1 MDEQFKNLKFDMDEE
16 IEERR
21 RTVKRRHGH
30 RPIEISHSIILG
42 AIIIVVG
49 IWGGKIYYDHLKA
62 QRIEAA
68 LIQFSHELNSIMQ
81 VSTESDKQY
90 KLEVRAR
97 ELRQRNI
104 EQARI
109 ELSAAQS
116 AQAKQEAK
124 LQSPECRFWWAQDQ
138 SNPNAKTTAKKMQSC
153 GN

>member
-30 RPIEISHSIILG
+30 RPMEISHAIILG
-42 AIIIVVG
+42 AIIIVAG

-68 LIQFSHELNSIMQ
+68 LMQFSHGLSSLMQ
-81 VSTESDKQY
+81 ESNESDRQY
-90 KLEVRAR
+90 RIEMRTR
-97 ELRQRNI
+97 EHRQINI
-104 EQARI
+104 ERARI
-109 ELSAAQS
+109 ELIEAQS

-138 SNPNAKTTAKKMQSC
+138 NNPNAKTAAKKMQSC
-153 GN
+153 GS

>member
-21 RTVKRRHGH
+21 RTIKRRHGH
-30 RPIEISHSIILG
+30 RPIEISHAIILG

-49 IWGGKIYYDHLKA
+49 IWGGKIYYDYLKA

-68 LIQFSHELNSIMQ
+68 LMQFSHSLNSIMQ
-81 VSTESDKQY
+81 ESNESSRQY
-90 KLEVRAR
+90 SVEVRAR

-104 EQARI
+104 EHARI
-109 ELSAAQS
+109 ELNAAQL
-116 AQAKQEAK
+116 AQVKQEER

-138 SNPNAKTTAKKMQSC
+138 NNSNAKTAAKKMQSC
-153 GN
+153 GG

>member
-30 RPIEISHSIILG
+30 RPMEISHAIILG
-42 AIIIVVG
+42 AIIIVAG

-68 LIQFSHELNSIMQ
+68 LMQFAHGFSSLIQ
-81 VSTESDKQY
+81 ESNESSEQY
-90 KLEVRAR
+90 RLEVKAR
-97 ELRQRNI
+97 ELRQKNI

-116 AQAKQEAK
+116 AQAKKEAK

-138 SNPNAKTTAKKMQSC
+138 SNPNAKTAAKKMQSC
-153 GN
+153 GS

>member
-30 RPIEISHSIILG
+30 RPMEISHAIILG
-42 AIIIVVG
+42 AIIIVAG

-68 LIQFSHELNSIMQ
+68 LMQFSHELNSIMQ
-81 VSTESDKQY
+81 ESTESDRQY

-104 EQARI
+104 EQARVD
-109 ELSAAQS
+109 LSAAQS
-116 AQAKQEAK
+116 TQANKEAK

-138 SNPNAKTTAKKMQSC
+138 NNPNAKTAAKKMQSC
-153 GN
+153 GS

>member
-1 MDEQFKNLKFDMDEE
+1 MDEQLKNLKFDMDEE

-30 RPIEISHSIILG
+30 RPMEISHAIILG

-68 LIQFSHELNSIMQ
+68 LMQFSYGLNSIMQ
-81 VSTESDKQY
+81 ESKESDRQY
-90 KLEVRAR
+90 KLEVRAS
-97 ELRQRNI
+97 ELRQKNI

-124 LQSPECRFWWAQDQ
+124 LQSPECRFWWVQDQ
-138 SNPNAKTTAKKMQSC
+138 KNPNAKTAAKKMQSC
-153 GN
+153 GG